1 MEKVNEILVRTFKIR
16 PEEAEKNL
24 TMNDV
29 DKWDSLSHMDL
40 IVRIED
46 ELNIHLSGDDIAD
59 MITFDSIRK
68 IVGKYI
74 S

>member
-1 MEKVNEILVRTFKIR
+1 MEKVNAILVKTFKIK
-16 PEEAEKNL
+16 PEEAERNL
-24 TMNDV
+24 SMNDV

-46 ELNIHLSGDDIAD
+46 ELNIQISGDDIAD
-59 MITFDSIRK
+59 MITFDAIRNT
-68 IVGKYI
+68 VRKYL